1 MEATL
6 FMRKKK
12 LPGATFKVTAGADIY
27 KADRTKVYNAGD
39 VVAESL
45 TTGTDGQVVLS
56 DLHLGTYVVTE
67 IKSIDGYTI
76 NTTPQTVKI
85 EYKDQTVTV
94 QYE

>member
-1 MEATL
+1 M
-6 FMRKKK
+6 
-12 LPGATFKVTAGADIY
+12 TAGADIY

-85 EYKDQTVTV
+85 EYKTRLL
-94 QYE
+94 QYSMSQLLLRTPDRKRMYL